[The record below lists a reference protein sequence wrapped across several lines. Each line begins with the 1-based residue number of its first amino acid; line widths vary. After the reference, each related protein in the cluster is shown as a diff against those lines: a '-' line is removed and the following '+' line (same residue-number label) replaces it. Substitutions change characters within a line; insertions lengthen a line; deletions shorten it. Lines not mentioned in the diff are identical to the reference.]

1 VGGTQSFAS
10 EEQGVER
17 NRAVSSGRSVR
28 LTRDNDELTVN
39 GQAYEHRAFGRLAEL
54 LRELDAPPDRT
65 AVMVNE
71 EVIPADKRQAVT
83 LKESDRIEVIAF
95 AGGG

>member
-1 VGGTQSFAS
+1 MK
-10 EEQGVER
+10 
-17 NRAVSSGRSVR
+17 
-28 LTRDNDELTVN
+28 LTVN
-39 GQAYEHRAFGRLAEL
+39 GQAYEHRGVGRLAEL